1 MKSKTFIENT
11 YEQMKNAN
19 IVKSSEQFSTDYLG
33 KSKSYFRA
41 MKAQGLDANTA
52 MLTRLANELN
62 TRRTLFESVGVET
75 LSFTTTNGER
85 LRRMLQLNLLYGQ
98 QIGVQS
104 TIMLLTTF

>member
-41 MKAQGLDANTA
+41 IKAQGLDANNA

-62 TRRTLFESVGVET
+62 TRRTLFESVG
-75 LSFTTTNGER
+75 SGN
-85 LRRMLQLNLLYGQ
+85 
-98 QIGVQS
+98 I
-104 TIMLLTTF
+104 